1 MSNNAISLSELNTQI
16 KSAIKNAFNA
26 SYWIVAEI
34 SEININRTGHCYLEL
49 IEKDEFSE
57 KITAKSRA
65 TIWAYTFRMIKP
77 YFETSTGRELTAG
90 LKIMVNVTV
99 EFHEIY
105 GLSLNIIDIEP
116 TYTIGDL
123 AKKRLEIIK
132 RLENEGVI
140 NMNKELDIPIVAQ
153 KIAVIS
159 SDTAAGYGDFV
170 NQLENNNNSY
180 KFYYKLFPALMQG
193 DKAEESIINALDKI
207 YKHEDFFDLVVIIR
221 GGGSKSDL
229 SCFDNYWLAYNIAQF
244 PLPVISGIG
253 HERDDTIVDI
263 VANVKVKTPTAAAE
277 FLISRVE
284 NFDEYL
290 FDLQNE
296 FVNNVSDLINE
307 KITELDYL
315 KYKFSPLVKQ
325 IIQLKQNNLVIYN
338 NKLKNSTVN
347 YFEKLGTNLKQSAT
361 SIHYK
366 MNNFVS
372 DEEHNLSLLM
382 KNVKNIVS
390 NRFLN
395 EEQTLKIFQNT
406 ADHSNPDNILKLG
419 YSITYKDG
427 ELIKSAKQL
436 SNQDVITTKFYKGQ
450 SKSKITELKK

>member
-406 ADHSNPDNILKLG
+406 ADHSNPDNILKIG

>member
-1 MSNNAISLSELNTQI
+1 MDNNALSLTELNNNI
-16 KSAIKNAFNA
+16 KKAVKNAFND

-34 SEININRTGHCYLEL
+34 SEININRTGHCYIEL
-49 IEKDEFSE
+49 IDKDELSE

-77 YFETSTGRELTAG
+77 YFETSTGRELSAG
-90 LKIMVNVTV
+90 LKIMVNVSV

-105 GLSLNIIDIEP
+105 GMSLNIIDIEP

-123 AKKRLEIIK
+123 AKRRIEIIK
-132 RLENEGVI
+132 KLEDEGVI
-140 NMNKELDIPIVAQ
+140 GMNKELEIPVVAQ

-170 NQLENNNNSY
+170 NQLENNDNGY

-193 DKAEESIINALDKI
+193 DKAEESIIKALDKI
-207 YKHEDFFDLVVIIR
+207 YKYEDFFDLVVIIR

-229 SCFDNYWLAYNIAQF
+229 SCFDNYWLAYNITQF

-277 FLISRVE
+277 FLISRIE
-284 NFDEYL
+284 SFDEYL
-290 FDLQNE
+290 FDLQNN
-296 FVNNVSDLINE
+296 FINNVNDIINE
-307 KITELDYL
+307 KIAELDYL
-315 KYKFSPLVKQ
+315 KYTFSPLVKQ
-325 IIQLKQNNLVIYN
+325 IIQSNHNDLLLYT
-338 NKLKNSTVN
+338 NKLKNSTKN
-347 YFEKLGTNLKQSAT
+347 FFEKKETSLKQNT
-361 SIHYK
+361 TNIHYK
-366 MNNFVS
+366 MNNFIS
-372 DEEHNLSLLM
+372 DKEHNISLLM
-382 KNVKNIVS
+382 KNVNNSVNK
-390 NRFLN
+390 RLLN
-395 EEQTLKIFQNT
+395 EKQKLEIFKNT
-406 ADHSNPDNILKLG
+406 VEHSDPTHILKKG

-436 SNQDVITTKFYKGQ
+436 SNKDELTTKFYEGQ
-450 SKSKITELKK
+450 ARSKITELKK

>member
-1 MSNNAISLSELNTQI
+1 MQNKAITLSELNNNI
-16 KSAIKNAFNA
+16 KKAIKNAFDT
-26 SYWIVAEI
+26 SYWIIAEI

-49 IEKDEFSE
+49 IEKDEFSD

-77 YFETSTGRELTAG
+77 YFETSTGRELSAG
-90 LKIMVNVTV
+90 LKIMVNGTV

-105 GLSLNIIDIEP
+105 GMSLNIIDIEP

-123 AKKRLEIIK
+123 AKKRLNIIK
-132 RLENEGVI
+132 RLEDEGVI
-140 NMNKELDIPIVAQ
+140 NMNKELEIPVVAQ

-170 NQLENNNNSY
+170 NQLENSDNGY

-193 DKAEESIINALDKI
+193 DKAEDSIINALNKI
-207 YKHEDFFDLVVIIR
+207 YQYEDFFDVVVIIR

-229 SCFDNYWLAYNIAQF
+229 SCFDSYWLAYNITQF

-277 FLISRVE
+277 FLISRIE
-284 NFDEYL
+284 SFDEYL
-290 FDLQNE
+290 YDLQND
-296 FVNNVSDLINE
+296 FVNNVNDFINN

-315 KYKFSPLVKQ
+315 KYKFLPLVKQ
-325 IIQLKQNNLVIYN
+325 IIQTNRNNLFIYTN
-338 NKLKNSTVN
+338 SLKNSITN
-347 YFEKLGTNLKQSAT
+347 YFEKQDTNLNQNAVN
-361 SIHYK
+361 IYYQI
-366 MNNFVS
+366 NNLIS
-372 DEEHNLSLLM
+372 NKEHNLSFL
-382 KNVKNIVS
+382 VRSFKNIVN

-395 EEQTLKIFQNT
+395 EEQTLKIYENT
-406 ADHSNPDNILKLG
+406 AEYSNPVHILKKG

-427 ELIKSAKQL
+427 ELIKSAEQL
-436 SNQDVITTKFYKGQ
+436 NRQDVITTKFYKGQ
-450 SKSKITELKK
+450 AKSKIIDLKK